1 MAHPHF
7 SQTVQDALG
16 HYVYAL
22 VDPRNKG
29 IFYVGKGLHESVFE
43 LEDHAVKAQKSGMTN
58 GLKPQESRILEI
70 LAQGLDVDYYVF
82 RHGLFDADR
91 YEAADVAST
100 VESVVN
106 DLLTCGLVQGH
117 KLCNIAS
124 GHDQSCKG
132 IMHVKEVIA
141 LYDHPVLSLLPD
153 TNAVIVRLHQKYAKN
168 LSAQDLYEITRKRWV
183 MNLDRAKNV
192 THVLGAYFGRVVSV
206 IEVEKVERDVVEP
219 SRVAFEGK
227 LLTASNYLD
236 TSVAPF
242 TKGRNPVT
250 YLDNVEVLSEDVAM
264 QEEQA
269 DVLVYVSIARTYE
282 HATTPG
288 AKRSLKDAV
297 RRAWKMDF
305 ERAKQVTHVLGVYR
319 NEVVGVLKVTA
330 CQQDANGRVVFDGTL
345 DENSCYLGS
354 VNGRLFFGGSVRYA
368 DVPQD

>member
-22 VDPRNKG
+22 VDPRNKE

-43 LEDHAVKAQKSGMTN
+43 LEDHVVKAQKSGMTN

-70 LAQGLDVDYYVF
+70 LAQGFDVDYYVL

-153 TNAVIVRLHQKYAKN
+153 TNAVIVRLHQKYAKS

-183 MNLDRAKNV
+183 MNLERAKKV